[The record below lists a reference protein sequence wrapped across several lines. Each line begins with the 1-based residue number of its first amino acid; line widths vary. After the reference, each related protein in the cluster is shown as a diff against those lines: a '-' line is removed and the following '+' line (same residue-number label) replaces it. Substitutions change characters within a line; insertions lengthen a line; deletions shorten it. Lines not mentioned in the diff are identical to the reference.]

1 MEVINGAG
9 EERIYQLLVTL
20 LGSKTAILRYTTP
33 HVCTNDIKRRLYE
46 ITKIPPVRQRLV
58 TGTQQL
64 EDDSVVS
71 CSGGEL
77 RFPTVWLTLRLRGG
91 KGGFGSLLR
100 GAATKAGQKK
110 TSNFDACRDMS
121 GRRLRHV
128 NAEKRLEEWKA
139 EEEERRLEKN
149 AEEFLKKMAKKGKK
163 GAGDGE
169 AEKYVAKYRQES
181 ERCVSEVLDSVRDA
195 VNGKRKGGSAVKASE
210 SKKLKI
216 WMGKRKLGE
225 SDSDIDDTDDEEE
238 NEKSIVLHN
247 GNNSDSSKEA
257 ERSSGS
263 VTGGKQ
269 VGGSSGGGSCE
280 SGSEE
285 EKEIAM
291 QGRLES
297 DELSAEDSPPKEQ
310 NHVAGP
316 VTQDEKIVPSLTLS
330 SMELEPD
337 EKMDYNDPVIGNV
350 DEAVGQSP
358 KASCSGCG
366 EGVES
371 TSIVP
376 EVSPSL
382 ESNKEVREETAAST
396 NVTETDKP
404 LNFDEYNSAAEMEA
418 LGMERLK
425 SELQARGLKCGG
437 TLQERAARL
446 FLLKSTP
453 VEKLP
458 KKLLAKK

>member
-1 MEVINGAG
+1 M
-9 EERIYQLLVTL
+9 RFDFFLVFI
-20 LGSKTAILRYTTP
+20 SA
-33 HVCTNDIKRRLYE
+33 
-46 ITKIPPVRQRLV
+46 
-58 TGTQQL
+58 
-64 EDDSVVS
+64 
-71 CSGGEL
+71 
-77 RFPTVWLTLRLRGG
+77 F
-91 KGGFGSLLR
+91 
-100 GAATKAGQKK
+100 
-110 TSNFDACRDMS
+110 
-121 GRRLRHV
+121 
-128 NAEKRLEEWKA
+128 
-139 EEEERRLEKN
+139 
-149 AEEFLKKMAKKGKK
+149 
-163 GAGDGE
+163 
-169 AEKYVAKYRQES
+169 
-181 ERCVSEVLDSVRDA
+181 VLIIR
-195 VNGKRKGGSAVKASE
+195 
-210 SKKLKI
+210 
-216 WMGKRKLGE
+216 MGKRKLGE

-269 VGGSSGGGSCE
+269 DGGSSGGGSCE

-404 LNFDEYNSAAEMEA
+404 LNFDEYNSAAEMEVCLEISFLDLYFQYVYA
-418 LGMERLK
+418 YIASCMFYLLFTIFFLNEFSCSPSLGDI
-425 SELQARGLKCGG
+425 ACC
-437 TLQERAARL
+437 
-446 FLLKSTP
+446 
-453 VEKLP
+453 
-458 KKLLAKK
+458 